1 MRANIVFKEAQI
13 ALNQVRVTIIGST
26 HVTFRLN
33 PEMENAVV
41 YQLLMNADA
50 GISELIGG
58 ESSVIVKREKI
69 DIEF

>member
-1 MRANIVFKEAQI
+1 MFKEAQI

-41 YQLLMNADA
+41 YQLLMKVDA